1 LGCGAQKVDG
11 WARPS
16 NVIEAKAEGGQG
28 DHSAPFPLALP
39 DFFVKAFTDP
49 GDVVFD
55 PFSGSG
61 TTMIAAMKNGRSCYG
76 VEISPV
82 YCDVIVKRAQTFAKQ
97 EFHLDGDGRT
107 YDEIAQVRLAAA
119 A

>member
-1 LGCGAQKVDG
+1 MLSKDLF
-11 WARPS
+11 
-16 NVIEAKAEGGQG
+16 E
-28 DHSAPFPLALP
+28 SA
-39 DFFVKAFTDP
+39 
-49 GDVVFD
+49 DVVYD

-76 VEISPV
+76 VEISPG

-97 EFHLDGDGRT
+97 AFSLDGDGRT
-107 YDEIAQVRLAAA
+107 FDELAATREPVA